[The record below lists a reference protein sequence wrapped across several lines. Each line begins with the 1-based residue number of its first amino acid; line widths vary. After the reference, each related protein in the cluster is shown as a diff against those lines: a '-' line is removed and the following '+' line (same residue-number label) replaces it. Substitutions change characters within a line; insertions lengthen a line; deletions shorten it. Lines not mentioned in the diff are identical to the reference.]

1 MVPLAEETGS
11 SSPSSEAVARA
22 SGLERLLRVAPLAD
36 DGIFALV
43 VGRSPGA
50 RGNAARWRAVA
61 VAVAVAGVGR
71 VDHAVAIAA
80 RGAVV
85 ASFTDSRLPRSRSL
99 ERDDDVCA
107 PPQPKRMGE
116 SQDLK
121 S

>member
-22 SGLERLLRVAPLAD
+22 SGLERLLRVAP
-36 DGIFALV
+36 
-43 VGRSPGA
+43 SPTTVSSPWSLGA
-50 RGNAARWRAVA
+50 HRVRGTAARWRAVA

-85 ASFTDSRLPRSRSL
+85 ASFIDSRLPRSRSR
-99 ERDDDVCA
+99 ERDDDV
-107 PPQPKRMGE
+107 
-116 SQDLK
+116 
-121 S
+121 